1 MTATWTAIA
10 GAALITSTLLAD
22 EWLEKDDAGGL
33 PGTAQKASGPP
44 GARLSK
50 VKGVLTGPGLAAG
63 ETDLED
69 MFLVTVLNVDVF
81 LAGLEAAATNF
92 DTQLFIFAAD
102 GHDADFAYG
111 SLANDDANTGTQ
123 LSRLIPTA
131 TDGTGWV
138 IPGQGSYFL
147 AISGYPRV
155 PFILSDSGSPM
166 EIFKFDGGTEVSGP
180 DGPAGAFANPPF
192 GLQFDDNGVWCGDGS
207 DPGCDDGDWG
217 DYEMALFGMGYTW
230 DPGNDTCAEAQSLG
244 ASPSVDV
251 MVDNRTA
258 MTDIPNLD
266 SCPTPDGRIYHDLW
280 YRWQAPCSGQLYID
294 GCDTSYRNAIAF
306 YETSDG
312 SCDSLSL
319 IKCDSGNC
327 GNGTHMEM
335 GVIDGMTYYIQI
347 GSVEQFVRGET
358 FLHLNIDC
366 GTPSNDFCSGATEV
380 FDGDTEDDNRDAT
393 TDGPSHNECA
403 GTGSVRA
410 LDDLWYEWTA
420 TCTGSLEVCIN
431 ASFAPAV
438 FIYDNCNDMSLLACD
453 GSLVCGGEYETG
465 ATTTVIEGQTY
476 IIRVGGAAGEE
487 SGVFVINITCV
498 GDEPPVDP
506 CPADVNNDGVVN
518 VLDLLL
524 LIEQWGQSGAQA
536 DINGDGTVNIQDLL
550 VLIDAWGPCDGN
562 TSCVCNEIFDVGQTV
577 WALYDGVSGNT
588 QIHAGDA
595 GTVVCGR
602 ISGGGDYDLLLVEW
616 DITNGHDGHDKCD
629 CPDGAVSEDP
639 RGWYVY
645 CGEVTSEP
653 PATTACACNEIYTVG
668 DIVYAQWDGLSGND
682 QINAGDAGVVICGR
696 EYGDGDYDLLLVEWE
711 ITNGHDGLD
720 ACECPADNE
729 SDAPKGWYVYC
740 GEVAAEPP
748 ACTTGLSCGDAVP
761 WCTDD
766 NSCFCGTGYDG
777 GLFCVPA
784 ATCSS
789 VESCPDGNCPAGMTC
804 IVDTCCD
811 DPICLPDCGAG
822 ATTPVGPPGT
832 VVRRP
837 ALTD

>member
-1 MTATWTAIA
+1 
-10 GAALITSTLLAD
+10 
-22 EWLEKDDAGGL
+22 
-33 PGTAQKASGPP
+33 
-44 GARLSK
+44 
-50 VKGVLTGPGLAAG
+50 
-63 ETDLED
+63 
-69 MFLVTVLNVDVF
+69 
-81 LAGLEAAATNF
+81 
-92 DTQLFIFAAD
+92 
-102 GHDADFAYG
+102 
-111 SLANDDANTGTQ
+111 
-123 LSRLIPTA
+123 
-131 TDGTGWV
+131 
-138 IPGQGSYFL
+138 
-147 AISGYPRV
+147 
-155 PFILSDSGSPM
+155 
-166 EIFKFDGGTEVSGP
+166 
-180 DGPAGAFANPPF
+180 
-192 GLQFDDNGVWCGDGS
+192 
-207 DPGCDDGDWG
+207 
-217 DYEMALFGMGYTW
+217 
-230 DPGNDTCAEAQSLG
+230 
-244 ASPSVDV
+244 
-251 MVDNRTA
+251 
-258 MTDIPNLD
+258 
-266 SCPTPDGRIYHDLW
+266 
-280 YRWQAPCSGQLYID
+280 
-294 GCDTSYRNAIAF
+294 
-306 YETSDG
+306 
-312 SCDSLSL
+312 
-319 IKCDSGNC
+319 
-327 GNGTHMEM
+327 
-335 GVIDGMTYYIQI
+335 
-347 GSVEQFVRGET
+347 
-358 FLHLNIDC
+358 
-366 GTPSNDFCSGATEV
+366 
-380 FDGDTEDDNRDAT
+380 
-393 TDGPSHNECA
+393 
-403 GTGSVRA
+403 

-465 ATTTVIEGQTY
+465 ATTAVIEGQTY

-562 TSCVCNEIFDVGQTV
+562 TSCVCNEI
-577 WALYDGVSGNT
+577 
-588 QIHAGDA
+588 
-595 GTVVCGR
+595 
-602 ISGGGDYDLLLVEW
+602 
-616 DITNGHDGHDKCD
+616 
-629 CPDGAVSEDP
+629 
-639 RGWYVY
+639 
-645 CGEVTSEP
+645 
-653 PATTACACNEIYTVG
+653 YTVG
-668 DIVYAQWDGLSGND
+668 DIVYAQWNGISGND

-784 ATCSS
+784 LNCSS
-789 VESCPDGNCPAGMTC
+789 VESCPDGNCPEGTTC

-811 DPICLPDCGAG
+811 DPLCLPDCGAG